1 MRQNEHPPSLQG
13 VPNKDIKMA
22 ALSLTEEMF
31 SIIQGYSYVES
42 MKYISPGSG
51 LPEGMFSSLEYAQHY
66 ELDTRLTYKGYQ
78 RKKGGKRKTT
88 INPTMIYTMFSVF
101 AEDSPQQVRR
111 NMVEW
116 INDNKEKF
124 EHKTLLAFT
133 AKDSDLD
140 TWLSTIDNN
149 CTPGDEFALFAL
161 CQMYSR
167 HALIATSS
175 QIWTSVH
182 PKHELDN
189 NELRRKCD
197 LHLIYLGGN
206 SFGIL
211 KPKFEWKTEVPLG
224 HIEMIEPPNKTLQ
237 DRTDEI
243 LSKEAKAD
251 NAGEIKVEPVNTQ
264 LPDVTG
270 TSTSSEPLDATR
282 NLLVALPPDMEL
294 NLDIGTPLFPTEPN
308 PKVTPCCVKLTRCD
322 TDTITPTTEMTESHV
337 EVNVVVNNPSYELR
351 PKTSTSNNKATSTM
365 RSRRPATRNIS
376 YVNLFHDSSSDDT
389 SGEGIV
395 QPVGAVTKR
404 EPSHYRLAA
413 HKYMLARKRGI
424 LPGPRVCTRA
434 SVVPKKDKPDP
445 TDSDSDATV
454 ILDNN
459 NNSPVPAKT
468 KTTGRNRIRNK
479 RKTQKTFVT
488 KTYVLRKGGLPRR
501 ARNKRKNL
509 YVFKC
514 LKCSLRWATCK
525 ERNDHFKRNHRKLQC
540 EKCKKFFRT
549 PSAFGL
555 HKYIHRDGQF
565 ECKVCRAHFPF
576 KSQLKHHMVS
586 HRETRDY
593 KCLEPFCEKKFTHKS
608 DLVKHER
615 THSGVM
621 YKCGKCDYSN
631 SNERNYNQHLRRHT
645 DATPF
650 QCKQCGE
657 RFKYTMQ
664 LKRHRENPDNTCS

>member
-1 MRQNEHPPSLQG
+1 MRQNEHLLVLQG

-51 LPEGMFSSLEYAQHY
+51 LPEGMFSSLEHAQHY

-78 RKKGGKRKTT
+78 RRKGAKRKTT

-101 AEDSPQQVRR
+101 VQDSPQQVRR
-111 NMVEW
+111 NMVQW
-116 INDNKEKF
+116 INDNKQKF
-124 EHKTLLAFT
+124 EYQTLLAFT
-133 AKDSDLD
+133 AKESDLD

-149 CTPGDEFALFAL
+149 STPGDEFALFAL
-161 CQMYSR
+161 CQMYTR
-167 HALIATSS
+167 HALIVTSS

-182 PKHELDN
+182 LKHNLDN
-189 NELRRKCD
+189 QELRRKCD

-211 KPKFEWKTEVPLG
+211 KPKFKWKMEVPLG
-224 HIEMIEPPNKTLQ
+224 HIEMVEPPNKMLQ

-243 LSKEAKAD
+243 LSKEASVD
-251 NAGEIKVEPVNTQ
+251 NIAEVKEEHVTAE
-264 LPDVTG
+264 LMDVT
-270 TSTSSEPLDATR
+270 STPSSGEPLDATR
-282 NLLVALPPDMEL
+282 NLIVALPPDMEL
-294 NLDIGTPLFPTEPN
+294 NLDIDTPTPSTVPN

-322 TDTITPTTEMTESHV
+322 ISTTTPTIESTGSHI
-337 EVNVVVNNPSYELR
+337 EVNVVVKNPSYDLR
-351 PKTSTSNNKATSTM
+351 PKTITSGNKATSTM
-365 RSRRPATRNIS
+365 RSRHPASQNIS
-376 YVNLFHDSSSDDT
+376 YVDLFRESSSDDT
-389 SGEGIV
+389 AGESV
-395 QPVGAVTKR
+395 MQPVGAATKR

-424 LPGPRVCTRA
+424 LSGPRVRTRA
-434 SVVPKKDKPDP
+434 SVVLKKDEPNP
-445 TDSDSDATV
+445 EDSDSDATV

-459 NNSPVPAKT
+459 NKPPVPAKN
-468 KTTGRNRIRNK
+468 KTRGCNKNTNK
-479 RKTQKTFVT
+479 RRKQKTFVT

-501 ARNKRKNL
+501 AKNKKKKL
-509 YVFKC
+509 YLFKC

-525 ERNDHFKRNHRKLQC
+525 KRNDHFKRNHRKLQC

-549 PSAFGL
+549 PSAFSL

-565 ECKVCRAHFPF
+565 ECNVCRAYFPF
-576 KSQLKHHMVS
+576 KSQLEHHMVS
-586 HRETRDY
+586 HNETREY
-593 KCLEPFCEKKFTHKS
+593 KCLEPFCEKEFTHKS

-615 THSGVM
+615 THSGAM
-621 YKCGKCDYSN
+621 YKCSKCEYSN
-631 SNERNYNQHLRRHT
+631 SDERNYNQHLRKHT
-645 DATPF
+645 DVTPF
-650 QCKQCGE
+650 QCKQCEE

-664 LKRHRENPDNTCS
+664 LKRHREKPDNTCS